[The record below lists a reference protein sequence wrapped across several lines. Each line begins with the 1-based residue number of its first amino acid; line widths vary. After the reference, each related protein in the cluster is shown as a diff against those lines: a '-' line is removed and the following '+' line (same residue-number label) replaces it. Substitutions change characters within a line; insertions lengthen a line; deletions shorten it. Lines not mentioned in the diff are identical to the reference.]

1 MDVKILPFSLILL
14 LSCKY
19 FELLIVFF
27 LVNKIISA
35 VELIKRQN
43 VKKKILNL
51 GKLDFCVRLRTK
63 GFRKVREKQC
73 Q

>member
-27 LVNKIISA
+27 LVQKIISA
-35 VELIKRQN
+35 VELIKRPKN
-43 VKKKILNL
+43 VNN
-51 GKLDFCVRLRTK
+51 TES
-63 GFRKVREKQC
+63 RKVRFLY
-73 Q
+73 

>member
-27 LVNKIISA
+27 LVQKIISA
-35 VELIKRQN
+35 VELKN
-43 VKKKILNL
+43 VNN
-51 GKLDFCVRLRTK
+51 TES
-63 GFRKVREKQC
+63 RKVRFLY
-73 Q
+73 